1 MKFMVAALTLVLA
14 GAAAPAAWAADD
26 KAQGEKVAIDVA
38 IAMYGPAYK
47 RMLHDALVPPLTDGM
62 SGVMRPEW
70 RGYVAEAVDEELDAD
85 ASAVCAILGRGLAMT
100 ATPDELAAGLV
111 AVRDPAIQTVLKG
124 VAEKKPQGDQKIA
137 PSAETQAALTS
148 PAGRGFAQKVF
159 GNIAKVV
166 DPVREDLLRAVMPG
180 VFRRLGQKAS
190 ADERRRLQSQG
201 LPVEA
206 AS

>member
-1 MKFMVAALTLVLA
+1 MMLKIAAFGLVMA
-14 GAAAPAAWAADD
+14 YMAAPAAWAADD
-26 KAQGEKVAIDVA
+26 KTQAGQTAVAVA
-38 IAMYGPAYK
+38 TAMYGPAYK

-62 SGVMRPEW
+62 SGVLRPEW

-85 ASAVCAILGRGLAMT
+85 ASTVCAILGRALAGA

-111 AVRDPAIQTVLKG
+111 AVRDPAIQGALKAL
-124 VAEKKPQGDQKIA
+124 AEHTTPAQ
-137 PSAETQAALTS
+137 PVSPTAETRTVMS
-148 PAGRGFAQKVF
+148 TPAGRGFTQKVF
-159 GNIAKVV
+159 GDIAKAV
-166 DPVREDLLRAVMPG
+166 DPVKEDLLRAIVPG
-180 VFRRLGQKAS
+180 IFRRLGQKAI

>member
-1 MKFMVAALTLVLA
+1 MMLKIAVLGLVLA
-14 GAAAPAAWAADD
+14 CTAAPASWAADD
-26 KAQGEKVAIDVA
+26 KAQGEKTAVDVA
-38 IAMYGPAYK
+38 TAMYGPAYK

-70 RGYVAEAVDEELDAD
+70 RGYFAEAVDEELDAD
-85 ASAVCAILGRGLAMT
+85 ASAVCAILGRGLSMS

-111 AVRDPAIQTVLKG
+111 AVRDPAIQGALKAL
-124 VAEKKPQGDQKIA
+124 AEHTTPAQ
-137 PSAETQAALTS
+137 PVSPTAETRTVMTT
-148 PAGRGFAQKVF
+148 PAGRGFTQKVF
-159 GNIAKVV
+159 GDIAKAV
-166 DPVREDLLRAVMPG
+166 DPVKEDLLRAVMPG